1 MLQQHVNPYFF
12 NTLNSLYALRLMQ
25 SNQAAPMLLI
35 LSDLLRHLVYQ
46 GQTAEVALKD
56 KPAYLQNYFELQK
69 IGVEF
74 LCRIGIDINYQR
86 NQKRFHLY

>member
-1 MLQQHVNPYFF
+1 MLIPTFF

-46 GQTAEVALKD
+46 GQTAEVVLKD
-56 KPAYLQNYFELQK
+56 KPAYLQNYFELK
-69 IGVEF
+69 
-74 LCRIGIDINYQR
+74 N
-86 NQKRFHLY
+86 